1 MLEFSFPGVPLLA
14 SGFHRGVQGGLHID
28 WPRPDCGIVPV
39 SQEWR
44 LQIVDV
50 SLICTGFP

>member
-14 SGFHRGVQGGLHID
+14 SGSHRGVQGGLHID
-28 WPRPDCGIVPV
+28 WPRPDCGVVPV